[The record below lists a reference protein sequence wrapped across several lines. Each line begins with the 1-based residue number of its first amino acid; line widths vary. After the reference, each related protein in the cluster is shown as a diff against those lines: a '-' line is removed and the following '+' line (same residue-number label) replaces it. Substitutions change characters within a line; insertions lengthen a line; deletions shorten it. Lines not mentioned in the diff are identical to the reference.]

1 MIKNWR
7 PLPLLNT
14 DVKTLKG
21 SLIKIKGS
29 SLKFNS
35 SQQTAYMKNRQFG
48 EGGRLIW
55 NIIQIAKLN
64 YLGFLVVMDTE
75 NKFEPFDHASYFC
88 PKKYGF
94 GQNFVLWT
102 NTLYSYVK
110 GQEVFEHYSFSAYA
124 DDTNVL
130 WKTCNQLEI

>member
-1 MIKNWR
+1 
-7 PLPLLNT
+7 
-14 DVKTLKG
+14 
-21 SLIKIKGS
+21 
-29 SLKFNS
+29 
-35 SQQTAYMKNRQFG
+35 
-48 EGGRLIW
+48 
-55 NIIQIAKLN
+55 
-64 YLGFLVVMDTE
+64 MDIE

-102 NTLYSYVK
+102 NTLLKYQDFCVFNGGKTTKYFRLEQGARQDDPISTYLFILVLKILFRHLKTNSYVK

-130 WKTCNQLEI
+130 